1 MGADYAEE
9 RRPGQGRLAG
19 SNRRSRPR
27 GARPG
32 GGAVGE
38 GACGTAKQERDDWTY
53 LCGLIFTVH
62 ERGTGDEHYLS
73 VENTDAQTRLI
84 WHRSQSRRAFAAQR

>member
-1 MGADYAEE
+1 MQKRGDLGRGGRREATGGAGLEA
-9 RRPGQGRLAG
+9 PA
-19 SNRRSRPR
+19 
-27 GARPG
+27 PG
-32 GGAVGE
+32 GGGCGG
-38 GACGTAKQERDDWTY
+38 GACGTAKQERDDRTY